1 MDLGV
6 QRDRWFPPM
15 PIQPVSRNG
24 KYPSIANHT
33 HMYLFSDE
41 NMAIWFRKSHSDYV
55 GYYYPQCK
63 AWFVYQRHPK
73 SWVDTLQVSTKMPS
87 FGWVSWS
94 HFWPSFW
101 FSSLDWVVIS
111 SQWLST
117 FKTAWKS
124 NKLEMQMGQIKDA
137 ILQWPIFARI
147 YARGKAGTA
156 VAGNKLTLMLNS
168 IEQDSAVARLSHF
181 WIYFSKIFLLE
192 TFFRSQT
199 YLISTVIHCSKKQ
212 KCLAKNIYFKKMFL
226 ILAFSCRTEEH
237 NSWILN
243 LINCCGVNSI
253 FWPGSI
259 KFCLREQFSILRKPR
274 TFG

>member
-1 MDLGV
+1 MVSTDAHSARFAKWKISIHSKSYTHLSV
-6 QRDRWFPPM
+6 QWWEHGHLVQEESFWLCRILLPTMQSLVCLP
-15 PIQPVSRNG
+15 
-24 KYPSIANHT
+24 
-33 HMYLFSDE
+33 
-41 NMAIWFRKSHSDYV
+41 
-55 GYYYPQCK
+55 K
-63 AWFVYQRHPK
+63 ASPK

-94 HFWPSFW
+94 HFLPSFW
-101 FSSLDWVVIS
+101 FSSLAWVVIS

-147 YARGKAGTA
+147 YARGEAGTA
-156 VAGNKLTLMLNS
+156 VAGNKLTLTLNS

-181 WIYFSKIFLLE
+181 WIYFSKICLLE

-212 KCLAKNIYFKKMFL
+212 KCLAKNIYFDISFFM
-226 ILAFSCRTEEH
+226 
-237 NSWILN
+237 
-243 LINCCGVNSI
+243 
-253 FWPGSI
+253 
-259 KFCLREQFSILRKPR
+259 
-274 TFG
+274 